1 MRPGS
6 RSARRQP
13 CWHPRDM
20 EEVRRSY
27 SRLCKERGAE
37 PQETVLQR
45 LQELPRGR
53 LDLATQS
60 LTADTCRALGK
71 LLQKE
76 ALVTELVLSD
86 CMLSEEGGHR
96 GRLGPG
102 PPLQP
107 QNPGWGLALCLGA
120 AVPCVACPWL
130 RGCSIAP
137 SSVGRPPLC
146 SVVTGKQQGHLK
158 PGSRGQFLFVTEK
171 P

>member
-1 MRPGS
+1 
-6 RSARRQP
+6 
-13 CWHPRDM
+13 M

-27 SRLCKERGAE
+27 SRLCKESGAE

-96 GRLGPG
+96 GRPGRDRPRSLRVGAGVQPLASGSLPLSRLPPAPRLLHCTELFGPSPLVFCSDDKQRG
-102 PPLQP
+102 P
-107 QNPGWGLALCLGA
+107 
-120 AVPCVACPWL
+120 
-130 RGCSIAP
+130 
-137 SSVGRPPLC
+137 
-146 SVVTGKQQGHLK
+146 LK
-158 PGSRGQFLFVTEK
+158 PGSRGQFLLVPEK
-171 P
+171 PSSIPP